1 MKSPQNGRKFA
12 SYSSNRELISKM
24 SKELKT
30 LNMNSPVNMW
40 GNQLASSQKK
50 CKWPINTFK
59 NVQGP

>member
-1 MKSPQNGRKFA
+1 
-12 SYSSNRELISKM
+12 M

-30 LNMNSPVNMW
+30 LNMNNPVNMW

-50 CKWPINTFK
+50 YKWPVNTFK